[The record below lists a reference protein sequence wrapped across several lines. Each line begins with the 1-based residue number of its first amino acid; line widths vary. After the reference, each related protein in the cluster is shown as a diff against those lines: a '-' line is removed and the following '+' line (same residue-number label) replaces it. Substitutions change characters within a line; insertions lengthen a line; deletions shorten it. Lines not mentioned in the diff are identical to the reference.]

1 MQSEKKITRSNA
13 MDIIRR
19 FARDYR
25 KALGKAPGEIIIV
38 GGGSNFFVLYLFKR
52 RRGSATVGIVLSRR
66 VER

>member
-1 MQSEKKITRSNA
+1 